1 MEYYGII
8 KKQKLWIKL
17 IIIIFGIYIIYNATT
32 SRNWVYFPF
41 GFIVILA
48 TFCDKKHIIS
58 EKGVDILY
66 IVCGFEF
73 HNIWDYKEINKIY
86 TDYKKS
92 MPNVELHIGKDLLFR
107 KFILSAED
115 ASNAL
120 NKISKINSN
129 ISIKEINT
137 KNK

>member
-17 IIIIFGIYIIYNATT
+17 STIILGIYIIYNTII
-32 SRNWVYFPF
+32 SRNWGYFLI

-48 TFCDKKHIIS
+48 NFCDKKHIIS

-66 IVCGFEF
+66 IVCGIEF
-73 HNIWDYKEINKIY
+73 HNMWNYKEINKIY
-86 TDYKKS
+86 IDSKKS
-92 MPNVELHIGKDLLFR
+92 MPNVELHISKNLLFR
-107 KFILSAED
+107 RFILSAED

-120 NKISKINSN
+120 NKISKINSD
-129 ISIKEINT
+129 ISIKGINT